1 MQCLLGL
8 IPSGPI
14 EPHVLGLQPLY
25 QRNSSWVFRV
35 VDPHKLEV
43 VREVLR
49 DTSAPF
55 ARLTRLC
62 LLRRLNT

>member
-1 MQCLLGL
+1 MQVVLGL

-25 QRNSSWVFRV
+25 RRNSSWVFQV
-35 VDPHKLEV
+35 VDTHKLNV

-49 DTSAPF
+49 DTSAPY
-55 ARLTRLC
+55 ARLTRLS
-62 LLRRLNT
+62 LLRRLGA